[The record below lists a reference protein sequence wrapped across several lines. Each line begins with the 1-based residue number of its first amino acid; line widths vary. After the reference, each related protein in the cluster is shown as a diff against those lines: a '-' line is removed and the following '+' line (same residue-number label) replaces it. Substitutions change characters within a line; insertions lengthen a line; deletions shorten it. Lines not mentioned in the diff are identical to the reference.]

1 MASGRTMQSFH
12 SLTKSYP
19 LQKAGYSVFKD
30 TAARLAEAGARRQAL
45 KSSFR
50 MNSDSV
56 LSSSR
61 FESEKKLIVKDQTKV
76 AGFIARQ
83 VHFH

>member
-1 MASGRTMQSFH
+1 MLSFH
-12 SLTKSYP
+12 AKAKSYS

-50 MNSDSV
+50 MNNDSI

-61 FESEKKLIVKDQTKV
+61 FESEKKLIIKDQTKV
-76 AGFIARQ
+76 AGFIAR
-83 VHFH
+83 